1 MIIVIKQKR
10 GKYFLVQKVEFGPLG
25 TLVPQLSGLL
35 NLVNQLLVLPTLGKI
50 VVYGNSKSGWN
61 FEVCLVSCD
70 PLYLLKTEIKK
81 RPVRVGRQLPL
92 ARWFT
97 YSVFQTR
104 ILVYTVKQVIGLVFS
119 YSDIKWTPTG
129 WASWLDILWQLF
141 KPKLDI
147 EIF

>member
-50 VVYGNSKSGWN
+50 VVYGNSKSGWI
-61 FEVCLVSCD
+61 FWCVSCD
-70 PLYLLKTEIKK
+70 FWSFISFGKFEIQKGPWGSGASW
-81 RPVRVGRQLPL
+81 RI

-97 YSVFQTR
+97 YSVFQTK
-104 ILVYTVKQVIGLVFS
+104 ILVYTVKQVTGLVFLILIWNEHPR
-119 YSDIKWTPTG
+119 DKHRG
-129 WASWLDILWQLF
+129 W
-141 KPKLDI
+141 
-147 EIF
+147 IFYDSCSSQNLI